1 MNLPFWI
8 RRAHR
13 WIGLVI
19 GVQAMLW
26 TISGAYM
33 TAISWQE
40 ILGEPAAP
48 MSFESP
54 DPQHD
59 VLGAGQL
66 AQLRPGFESFT
77 LRRFL
82 GRQVFEVRGEGKA
95 WLIDAR
101 TGELLS
107 PLRPEQVAK
116 RAEEVYSGK
125 AEIREVMRL
134 TQVPSEMAKWPA
146 PMWAVRFSDRNNT
159 TLYFSPDTGEL
170 LAHRHDPWR
179 WFNFLWMF
187 HIMDYEKRIDVNNGF
202 LRVAG
207 GVALVFA
214 LSGAWLAFYSFRRR
228 TQA

>member
-1 MNLPFWI
+1 M
-8 RRAHR
+8 
-13 WIGLVI
+13 IGI
-19 GVQAMLW
+19 QALLW

-48 MSFESP
+48 MSLESP

-59 VLGAGQL
+59 LLGAGQL
-66 AQLRPGFESFT
+66 AQLSPGFESFK

-82 GRQVFEVRGEGKA
+82 GRQVFEVHGEGKA

-101 TGELLS
+101 TGNLLS
-107 PLRPEQVAK
+107 PLRAEQVVE
-116 RAEEVYSGK
+116 RAGEVYPGK
-125 AEIREVMRL
+125 AEIREVTRL
-134 TQVPSEMAKWPA
+134 TQAPSEMAKWPA
-146 PMWAVRFSDRNNT
+146 PMWMVRFSDANNT

-179 WFNFLWMF
+179 LFNFLWMF
-187 HIMDYEKRIDVNNGF
+187 HIMDYEKRININNDF

-207 GVALVFA
+207 GVALVFS